1 MIHPLVLLPRL
12 PTPRL
17 GSRTPSH
24 DMGSLIEPLT
34 LLLWLTVRTL
44 FYMLT
49 AKIINFHEES

>member
-1 MIHPLVLLPRL
+1 MIQLIVLLIRL
-12 PTPRL
+12 SKPRL

-34 LLLWLTVRTL
+34 LPLWLTVRTL